1 MGRLIFFF
9 LFRGGSFGS
18 RPDPLYITPISI
30 SFWTN
35 MGFWIFGLAFLV
47 GQGEQSL

>member
-18 RPDPLYITPISI
+18 CPDPLYITPISI

-35 MGFWIFGLAFLV
+35 MGFCIFGLAVLV